1 MRDDALGVEELDRA
15 QAVAARAGAHRVV
28 EREQARLELGQRVIA
43 QRARELGGEQMFLS
57 AVGLDDECAPIG
69 VPQRGLEGFG
79 EALLGVGAH
88 AKPIDHHVHRVLHVL
103 RQARRG
109 VELVHSA
116 VDAHAR
122 EALRAQLIEQLGLLA
137 FTPRDHR
144 REDHEL
150 RVLGQREHLVHHLR
164 HGLRLQRQ
172 VVLRAV
178 RRADARVQQPQI
190 VVDLGHG
197 ADGGA
202 RVMAPRRP
210 LGSSPMLPERMSG
223 AELRAGAS
231 LAGVYGL
238 RMLGLFFILPVFA
251 VHAAKLKGGGDLALV
266 GIALGAYGLS
276 QGILQIPFGLAS
288 DRWGRKPA
296 LYTGLVIFAAG
307 SFLGVAAHDVWTAI
321 AARTLQ
327 GAGAINSVA
336 MALAADLTREQ
347 HRTKIMAMIGATIG
361 SMFALSLV
369 GAPLLYRAVGMDG
382 IFALTGLLSLAAIWV
397 VKFQVPA
404 PPAMRGKKPQEEGGG
419 RLFGGELLRLNA
431 GIFVLHVVLYAMFVV
446 VPPLVVDAG
455 LELPQHWKLYLP
467 VVLVSFALMV
477 PPILYADRRNRPKPV
492 LLGGVALLLAVEAGL
507 AATKAGSLAAPPAP
521 MLAFFVAFNLLEAML
536 PSLVSRLAPS
546 RGRGVAI
553 GVYNTTQTLGVFFGG
568 LLGGWI
574 GRGYRAGGGVL
585 GRRAPCAVWLAGGG
599 GGKAPRPPGQP
610 A

>member
-1 MRDDALGVEELDRA
+1 
-15 QAVAARAGAHRVV
+15 
-28 EREQARLELGQRVIA
+28 
-43 QRARELGGEQMFLS
+43 
-57 AVGLDDECAPIG
+57 
-69 VPQRGLEGFG
+69 
-79 EALLGVGAH
+79 
-88 AKPIDHHVHRVLHVL
+88 
-103 RQARRG
+103 
-109 VELVHSA
+109 
-116 VDAHAR
+116 
-122 EALRAQLIEQLGLLA
+122 
-137 FTPRDHR
+137 
-144 REDHEL
+144 
-150 RVLGQREHLVHHLR
+150 
-164 HGLRLQRQ
+164 
-172 VVLRAV
+172 
-178 RRADARVQQPQI
+178 
-190 VVDLGHG
+190 
-197 ADGGA
+197 
-202 RVMAPRRP
+202 
-210 LGSSPMLPERMSG
+210 MLPERMSR

-231 LAGVYGL
+231 LASVYGL

-251 VHAAKLKGGGDLALV
+251 VHAAKLTGGADLALV

-296 LYTGLVIFAAG
+296 LYSGLVIFAAG
-307 SFLGVAAHDVWTAI
+307 SFRGVAAHDIWTAI

-369 GAPLLYRAVGMDG
+369 GAPLLYRAIGMDG

-397 VKFQVPA
+397 VKFQVPD
-404 PPAMRGKKPQEEGGG
+404 PPAMQGKKPHEGGG
-419 RLFGGELLRLNA
+419 RLFDVELLRLNA

-455 LELPQHWKLYLP
+455 LELPEHWKLYLP

-477 PPILYADRRNRPKPV
+477 PPVLYADRRNRPKPV

-507 AATKAGSLAAPPAP
+507 AATKAGNLAALAAL
-521 MLAFFVAFNLLEAML
+521 MLAFFIAFNLLEAML

-553 GVYNTTQTLGVFFGG
+553 GVVKTTHNPGVFFGG

-574 GRGYRAGGGVL
+574 GRGFGAAGVVWALAAL
-585 GRRAPCAVWLAGGG
+585 GALWLAVAAGM
-599 GGKAPRPPGQP
+599 KPLRPAVNELSSLTLSIASGVNVEGLSEALARVRGVREAEVLAHERIARLKVVTGQWDESRVRKLITGEV
-610 A
+610 